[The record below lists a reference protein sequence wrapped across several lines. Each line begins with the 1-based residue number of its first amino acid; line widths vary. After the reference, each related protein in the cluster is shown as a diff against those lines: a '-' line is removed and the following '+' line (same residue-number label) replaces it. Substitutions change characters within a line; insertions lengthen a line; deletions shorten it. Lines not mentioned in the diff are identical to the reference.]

1 MTRANTAVKAPA
13 AVFAA
18 LGDDT
23 RLRLVE
29 RMARR
34 QPLSITQLAAGSEMT
49 RQAVTKHL
57 HVLAHA
63 GLACPSRRGREQLW
77 SLDQKHL
84 EQARDYLDR
93 VARQWDDAL
102 SRLKTFVEEP

>member
-1 MTRANTAVKAPA
+1 MTQTSARSPV

-18 LGDDT
+18 LGDTT

-34 QPLSITQLAAGSEMT
+34 QPLSITQLVSGTEMT

-63 GLACPSRRGREQLW
+63 GLASPSRRGREQLW

-84 EQARDYLDR
+84 DHAREYLDR
-93 VARQWDDAL
+93 ISRQWDDAL
-102 SRLKTFVEEP
+102 SRLKFFAET